1 MVLFLDGLFNA
12 DTTGKMPP
20 SAVKIIFPV
29 LNVQTGATR
38 SYESIQGL
46 LTNEVTISSS
56 VKWGTI
62 LNDVSNLQ
70 AVASL
75 LGDAKMWTW
84 IGAST
89 MCWYGTEPIK
99 TGFEFY
105 LINYKRGMKLEEKL
119 KNLNLLTSL
128 TRAGSATAY
137 VHGGYAAKV
146 LSTNNTIFNNG
157 LPGGATSI
165 SDEGGG
171 VIKGLENFLNK
182 LGSGAADKDFDEGTI
197 SILVGNK
204 LTLSQLLIQ
213 RLDVTPSTVEV
224 VDGLPL
230 YYRVSV
236 SLTGAR
242 PLLSTQ
248 VEEMYRKT

>member
-1 MVLFLDGLFNA
+1 MVLFLDGLFNSN
-12 DTTGKMPP
+12 TTGKLPP
-20 SAVKIIFPV
+20 SAIKIFFPV
-29 LNVQTGATR
+29 ISQNGSTR
-38 SYESIQGL
+38 SYESVQGL
-46 LTNEVTISSS
+46 LTNEVTVSSQ

-75 LGDAKMWTW
+75 LGDKKMWTW

-99 TGFEFY
+99 TSFEFY
-105 LINYKRGMKLEEKL
+105 LINYRRGMRLEEKL
-119 KNLNLLTSL
+119 KNLNLLTAL
-128 TRAGSATAY
+128 TRSGYATTY

-146 LSTNNTIFNNG
+146 LATNSAVFNNG
-157 LPGGATSI
+157 LTGISSI
-165 SDEGGG
+165 ADKEGGIIG
-171 VIKGLENFLNK
+171 SVQGMLEK
-182 LGSGAADKDFDEGTI
+182 LGEGASDSDFNEGTV

-204 LTLSQLLIQ
+204 LTLSQLLVS

-230 YYRVSV
+230 YYRVSI

-248 VEEMYRKT
+248 VEEMYRKM

>member
-1 MVLFLDGLFNA
+1 MVLFLDGLFNS

-20 SAVKIIFPV
+20 SAIKIIFPV
-29 LNVQTGATR
+29 INQQNGTTR
-38 SYESIQGL
+38 RYDNIYGL
-46 LTNEVTISSS
+46 LSNEVTVSSQ

-62 LNDVSNLQ
+62 LNDVSSLQ

-75 LGDAKMWTW
+75 LSDKKMWTW

-119 KNLNLLTSL
+119 TNLNLLTSL
-128 TRAGSATAY
+128 VRADKFRVY
-137 VHGGYAAKV
+137 VHGGYAAKI
-146 LSTNNTIFNNG
+146 LNTNTIMFNNG
-157 LPGGATSI
+157 VEKQSEAENSNNSGLIASGLKKLEEFGETP
-165 SDEGGG
+165 DE
-171 VIKGLENFLNK
+171 K
-182 LGSGAADKDFDEGTI
+182 FDEGTI
-197 SILVGNK
+197 SILIGNK
-204 LTLSQLLIQ
+204 LTLSQMLIQ

-230 YYRVSV
+230 YYRVSMT
-236 SLTGAR
+236 LTGAR

-248 VEEMYRKT
+248 VEEMYRKM

>member
-1 MVLFLDGLFNA
+1 MALFLDGLF
-12 DTTGKMPP
+12 DSETTGKLPP
-20 SAVKIIFPV
+20 SAIKIFFPV
-29 LNVQTGATR
+29 LNTQNGAVR
-38 SYESIQGL
+38 SYENIQGL
-46 LTNEVTISSS
+46 LTNEVTVSSQ

-75 LGDAKMWTW
+75 LGSAKMWTW

-119 KNLNLLTSL
+119 KNLNILTSL
-128 TRAGSATAY
+128 VKADKVRVY
-137 VHGGYAAKV
+137 VHGGYEANV
-146 LSTNNTIFNNG
+146 LTSNSAIFNNKVEEARENQIQ
-157 LPGGATSI
+157 GASI
-165 SDEGGG
+165 FETLGNIGDSAASD
-171 VIKGLENFLNK
+171 K
-182 LGSGAADKDFDEGTI
+182 GTI
-197 SILVGNK
+197 SVLVGNK
-204 LTLSQLLIQ
+204 VKLDRMLIQ

-230 YYRVSV
+230 YYRVSL
-236 SLTGAR
+236 SLTGSQ

-248 VEEMYRKT
+248 VEEMYRKM

>member
-1 MVLFLDGLFNA
+1 MTLFLDGIFNSNTA
-12 DTTGKMPP
+12 DKLPP

-29 LNVQTGATR
+29 LNQDSGTVR

-46 LTNEVTISSS
+46 LTNEVTVSSQ

-75 LGDAKMWTW
+75 LGRAKMWTW

-99 TGFEFY
+99 TDIEFY
-105 LINYKRGMKLEEKL
+105 LINYKRGLGLEDKLT
-119 KNLNLLTSL
+119 NLNYLTSL
-128 TRAGSATAY
+128 IQSGSASVF
-137 VHGGYAAKV
+137 VHGGYTPPV
-146 LSTNNTIFNNG
+146 LETNNSAFNNG
-157 LPGGATSI
+157 QGESESNLSFLDRVLAPLDNLSQ
-165 SDEGGG
+165 
-171 VIKGLENFLNK
+171 GLK
-182 LGSGAADKDFDEGTI
+182 SYDKGTI

-204 LTLSQLLIQ
+204 LMLSRMLVQ
-213 RLDVTPSTVEV
+213 RLNVTPSIVEV

-230 YYRVSV
+230 YYRVSM
-236 SLTGAR
+236 SLTGNQ

-248 VEEMYRKT
+248 VAEMYRKF

>member
-1 MVLFLDGLFNA
+1 MLD
-12 DTTGKMPP
+12 TQ
-20 SAVKIIFPV
+20 S
-29 LNVQTGATR
+29 GATR

-46 LTNEVTISSS
+46 LTNEVTVSSQ

-75 LGDAKMWTW
+75 LGSAKMWTW

-89 MCWYGTEPIK
+89 MCWYGTEPVK

-105 LINYKRGMKLEEKL
+105 LINYKRGMRLEEKL

-128 TRAGSATAY
+128 VKANSAAVF
-137 VHGGYAAKV
+137 VHGGYSPPV
-146 LSTNNTIFNNG
+146 LTTNNSAFNNG
-157 LPGGATSI
+157 EKAKGEDAEGILGWLDNVMNGALTNAGK
-165 SDEGGG
+165 EGHDKGTVS
-171 VIKGLENFLNK
+171 VI
-182 LGSGAADKDFDEGTI
+182 
-197 SILVGNK
+197 VGNK
-204 LTLSQLLIQ
+204 ITLSRMLIQ

-236 SLTGAR
+236 SLTGNQ

-248 VEEMYRKT
+248 VEEMYRKM

>member
-1 MVLFLDGLFNA
+1 MVLFLDGLFNSE
-12 DTTGKMPP
+12 TTGKMPP
-20 SAVKIIFPV
+20 SAIKVIFPV
-29 LNVQTGATR
+29 LNQQKGTTR
-38 SYESIQGL
+38 SYESVQGL
-46 LTNEVTISSS
+46 LSNDVTVSSQ

-75 LGDAKMWTW
+75 LSDKKMWTW

-99 TGFEFY
+99 TNFEFY

-119 KNLNLLTSL
+119 TNLNLLTSL
-128 TRAGSATAY
+128 VRADKFRVY
-137 VHGGYAAKV
+137 VHGGYAAKI
-146 LSTNNTIFNNG
+146 LNTNTIMFNNG
-157 LPGGATSI
+157 VAKQSNSENNGSITSGLAKLMEFAENI
-165 SDEGGG
+165 PDE
-171 VIKGLENFLNK
+171 K
-182 LGSGAADKDFDEGTI
+182 FDEGTI
-197 SILVGNK
+197 SILIGNK
-204 LTLSQLLIQ
+204 LTLSQMLVQ

-230 YYRVSV
+230 YYRVSM

-248 VEEMYRKT
+248 VEEMYRKM